1 MPLTPYQVQEDYQA
15 GNGEF
20 LFLHPQYNLL
30 TTTRLFLIEG
40 IATVIFGV
48 ALWFL
53 LPDCASHELQ
63 DLLIPTQNI
72 KSLRC

>member
-15 GNGEF
+15 GNGES
-20 LFLHPQYNLL
+20 LFLHSQYNSL
-30 TTTRLFLIEG
+30 TTARLFLIEG

-63 DLLIPTQNI
+63 NQLIPSRHI
-72 KSLRC
+72 IFIRC